1 MTSPLNR
8 GPQRRRPRH
17 CNNWIRGHLRRP
29 RYELA
34 RAVAIVQQ
42 ELRRVSGSTLVE
54 THRLG
59 TTPPEPEPEG
69 MMPVPVPSK
78 VPQEEVN
85 GKKYGDQCILVLVWV
100 Y

>member
-1 MTSPLNR
+1 M
-8 GPQRRRPRH
+8 
-17 CNNWIRGHLRRP
+17 
-29 RYELA
+29 
-34 RAVAIVQQ
+34 QQ

-59 TTPPEPEPEG
+59 TTPPEPEG
-69 MMPVPVPSK
+69 MMSVPVPSK